1 MAGKSS
7 SKAQGPDILSVSA
20 SDGTNLIPGLVL
32 VAERKEFKSGKLGW
46 WGQARW
52 TIGDGKYMAQ
62 LQVVKING
70 D

>member
-1 MAGKSS
+1 MAKQQ
-7 SKAQGPDILSVSA
+7 KQTTTPSA
-20 SDGTNLIPGLVL
+20 IYMEAKGDFPTPLTITADP
-32 VAERKEFKSGKLGW
+32 KEFKSGKTGW

-52 TIGDGKYMAQ
+52 TIGTDKYMAQ